1 MCLKIKVI
9 NLVII
14 LLILV
19 TFLIDNIWILLG
31 ENWFL
36 KYRHISIFQA
46 NKYKGIFF
54 KGFQTFNKPF
64 IFSYFIWRT
73 LNEAYVMAKSPQYT
87 IHISSHFALPLQLL
101 SNTKTLDVSCAF
113 NDISLVKVDEC
124 SDTVC

>member
-19 TFLIDNIWILLG
+19 TFLLDNIWILLG

-36 KYRHISIFQA
+36 KYRRISIFQA

-54 KGFQTFNKPF
+54 KGF
-64 IFSYFIWRT
+64 
-73 LNEAYVMAKSPQYT
+73 
-87 IHISSHFALPLQLL
+87 
-101 SNTKTLDVSCAF
+101 
-113 NDISLVKVDEC
+113 
-124 SDTVC
+124 